1 MALPSDSKIQAIA
14 MHALA
19 AIEDHLMTW
28 PELEAY
34 ASGAVA
40 LVACITP
47 VLELSVQGVYSDDV
61 EVREGEFLRVEFGG
75 YWVFNPQQNGLSPIA
90 YRCRMTGWLE
100 QVQLQ
105 GLQRARLQDCV
116 HGLRSFNDAAFTSF
130 TSLLLSDT
138 AAATTVRRDLVDMLP
153 GSDQV
158 AVRLEQT
165 LQQFPKRERLPRWM
179 APFRFKRQ

>member
-1 MALPSDSKIQAIA
+1 MALPPDFKIQAIA
-14 MHALA
+14 THALA
-19 AIEDHLMTW
+19 TMEDHLMTW

-47 VLELSVQGVYSDDV
+47 SLELSVQGVYSEDV
-61 EVREGEFLRVEFGG
+61 EVREGEFLRVGFGD
-75 YWVFNPQQNGLSPIA
+75 YWVFSPQQNGLSPIA

-100 QVQLQ
+100 QIQLQ
-105 GLQRARLQDCV
+105 VPQRARLKECV
-116 HGLRSFNDAAFTSF
+116 QGLRSINDAAFTNF

-138 AAATTVRRDLVDMLP
+138 AAATTVRLDLVEMLP
-153 GSDQV
+153 GSDQI